1 MHRSGSSTIEGSL
14 SMEAARS
21 DFSLRL
27 SFLLSSPS
35 EGSSSVLM
43 LLNLGLEPLSS
54 LCSASRARGAFTEFV
69 WTPSQGVG
77 AWLPASSCR

>member
-1 MHRSGSSTIEGSL
+1 MHRSGRTTIEGSL
-14 SMEAARS
+14 SLEAVPS

-27 SFLLSSPS
+27 SFLLSSAS

-54 LCSASRARGAFTEFV
+54 LCSTSRANGDYPEV
-69 WTPSQGVG
+69 
-77 AWLPASSCR
+77 